1 MWNRWSSKT
10 RREDEKWGGGECDS
24 NPRSKKMVAEKRQ
37 EKWEWRKER
46 YGGGG
51 DESVLE
57 AFVCVQSNIC
67 LSLYGSPLKWQL
79 NKPVIFLRRLT
90 SYTTGCMMVVCVCSL
105 KCARWTNPVLETQIQ
120 MDSWEALCYCFPLAH
135 KNTHICTL
143 FQAKLMDSLKNLL
156 LSKLTSRAHVHTLVY
171 APSKTRMS

>member
-10 RREDEKWGGGECDS
+10 RREDEKWGGECDS

-37 EKWEWRKER
+37 EKWEWRKERAR

-135 KNTHICTL
+135 KNTHICKL
-143 FQAKLMDSLKNLL
+143 FQAKLMA
-156 LSKLTSRAHVHTLVY
+156 LTQKSTPLQINFTRTRTHTGLCSV
-171 APSKTRMS
+171 

>member
-10 RREDEKWGGGECDS
+10 RREDGK
-24 NPRSKKMVAEKRQ
+24 
-37 EKWEWRKER
+37 
-46 YGGGG
+46 GGG
-51 DESVLE
+51 DVTVIRGAKRWLQSKDRRNENGGKKEQDTEEEEMKVFWRPLYC
-57 AFVCVQSNIC
+57 AQSNIC

-105 KCARWTNPVLETQIQ
+105 KCARWTNPVFETQIQ

-135 KNTHICTL
+135 KNAHICTL
-143 FQAKLMDSLKNLL
+143 FLATLMA
-156 LSKLTSRAHVHTLVY
+156 LTQKPTPLQINFTHTRTHTGLCSV
-171 APSKTRMS
+171 

>member
-10 RREDEKWGGGECDS
+10 RREDEKWGGECDS

-120 MDSWEALCYCFPLAH
+120 MDSWEALCYCFLLRTKTHTYAH
-135 KNTHICTL
+135 FFRQSSWH
-143 FQAKLMDSLKNLL
+143 SLKNLL

>member
-135 KNTHICTL
+135 KKTHICTL
-143 FQAKLMDSLKNLL
+143 FQAKLMALTQKATSLQINFMR
-156 LSKLTSRAHVHTLVY
+156 TRTHTGLCSV
-171 APSKTRMS
+171 